1 MQSVVLVG
9 TVPSLRVPI
18 KSMSFPLAS
27 VHYLN
32 TYGGVKCYFL
42 RWALAVLPLAESA
55 TSRAQAS
62 EVAIPIRGQDDGS
75 IGAAYDVDALEV
87 C

>member
-9 TVPSLRVPI
+9 TVPSLLVPI
-18 KSMSFPLAS
+18 KSMSFPPAS

-42 RWALAVLPLAESA
+42 RWALAVLLLAESA
-55 TSRAQAS
+55 TSWAQAS
-62 EVAIPIRGQDDGS
+62 EVAIPIRGHDSS
-75 IGAAYDVDALEV
+75 IGAAYDMDALEV
-87 C
+87 F

>member
-1 MQSVVLVG
+1 MQSVVLIG
-9 TVPSLRVPI
+9 IVPSLLVPI
-18 KSMSFPLAS
+18 KSMSLRVAS

-42 RWALAVLPLAESA
+42 RWALAVLPLTVSA
-55 TSRAQAS
+55 TLRAQAS
-62 EVAIPIRGQDDGS
+62 EVVIPIRGQDS
-75 IGAAYDVDALEV
+75 PIGAAHDVDALKV

>member
-1 MQSVVLVG
+1 MQSVVLIG
-9 TVPSLRVPI
+9 MVPSLRVPI
-18 KSMSFPLAS
+18 KFRSFPIAS

-55 TSRAQAS
+55 TSWAQAS
-62 EVAIPIRGQDDGS
+62 EVAIPIRGHDSS
-75 IGAAYDVDALEV
+75 IGAAHDVDALEV